1 MNVSF
6 EGWLLHLHK
15 KTPKLKLPIV
25 VVAMSVAATA
35 PSTCFADEAGVSFW
49 YPGTYG
55 SLAAELQEPGWSLSV
70 IDYYAT
76 VSANGFNGGPSAMRN
91 GNYNEHTDQVLFGP
105 TYVFATPFLGA
116 QMSVGMS
123 SLYGRDSVTQTGAL
137 TGVGAVTGPFAP
149 AGSISE
155 SATGFGD
162 LFPLFSLRWNRGV
175 NNFMTYVTG
184 DIPIGVYNPL
194 RLAYLGLGHGAI
206 DAGAAYT
213 YYNSKSGQE
222 FSGTLGLTY
231 NFVNPSTQYQSGVDM
246 HFDWG
251 ASQFLTEH
259 LHVGLVGYVY
269 KEIGCDSGSG
279 DHVGCF
285 QSQVVGI
292 GPQIGFIFPVGGM
305 NGYLNLRAYKEFDA
319 DNRPDG
325 WNAWVSFELSP
336 APASSPPSKPI
347 IMK

>member
-1 MNVSF
+1 DNAAQILDPRDPIFERAHAHRPYDLDAEAAARSSF
-6 EGWLLHLHK
+6 PGGLMR
-15 KTPKLKLPIV
+15 PILAV
-25 VVAMSVAATA
+25 PVGDRLRCLGLALYGPHATGNA
-35 PSTCFADEAGVSFW
+35 LTHDERSM
-49 YPGTYG
+49 
-55 SLAAELQEPGWSLSV
+55 LAELADKAASV
-70 IDYYAT
+70 FMK
-76 VSANGFNGGPSAMRN
+76 VS
-91 GNYNEHTDQVLFGP
+91 
-105 TYVFATPFLGA
+105 
-116 QMSVGMS
+116 
-123 SLYGRDSVTQTGAL
+123 GRDSVTQTGAL